1 VDKDE
6 ATRAKVKAL
15 NDELVQIGQE
25 FSRNIRA
32 DVRSVTVESV
42 DELAG
47 LPEDYIERHK
57 PDADGK
63 IKLTIDYPDAIPV
76 FSYAKSEDLR
86 KRLFMEYNNRAHPKN
101 MDVLN
106 RMIAKRN
113 ELATLLGYPSWAE
126 YITANKMV
134 GNAKNASAFIDQ
146 IVAASKDRAEADYRV
161 LLARKQKDVPGA
173 TVVNA
178 WETGYYSELV
188 RKSEYDFDSQTMRPY
203 LPYDRVKQG
212 VLDVTGKLFGV
223 EFKRVADAPV
233 WDPSVECYEMFEDGK
248 RTGRFYLDMHPRQNK
263 YNHAAQFDVRTGV
276 TGRQIPE
283 AALVCNFPGGV
294 PGDPGLMEFGDV
306 KTFFHEFGHLL
317 HTLFAGRQR
326 WAGIGGIRT
335 EHDFVEAPSQMLE
348 EWTMEAPVL
357 QTFAMH
363 HETGEPIPAE
373 LVRQMK
379 RASEFGKGLGVRR
392 QMVYARMSLS
402 CYDRP
407 PAEVDTDQLIRT
419 LTEQYQ
425 PFPFVE
431 GTHWQCAFGHLNGY
445 SAVYYTYMWSL
456 VIAKDMFSKFDK
468 ANLFEPTVAKLYR
481 DRVLA
486 PGGSVPAAD
495 LVSGFLGRPFS
506 FESYRRWLNEVN

>member
-1 VDKDE
+1 
-6 ATRAKVKAL
+6 
-15 NDELVQIGQE
+15 
-25 FSRNIRA
+25 
-32 DVRSVTVESV
+32 
-42 DELAG
+42 
-47 LPEDYIERHK
+47 
-57 PDADGK
+57 
-63 IKLTIDYPDAIPV
+63 
-76 FSYAKSEDLR
+76 
-86 KRLFMEYNNRAHPKN
+86 
-101 MDVLN
+101 
-106 RMIAKRN
+106 
-113 ELATLLGYPSWAE
+113 
-126 YITANKMV
+126 
-134 GNAKNASAFIDQ
+134 
-146 IVAASKDRAEADYRV
+146 
-161 LLARKQKDVPGA
+161 
-173 TVVNA
+173 
-178 WETGYYSELV
+178 
-188 RKSEYDFDSQTMRPY
+188 
-203 LPYDRVKQG
+203 
-212 VLDVTGKLFGV
+212 
-223 EFKRVADAPV
+223 
-233 WDPSVECYEMFEDGK
+233 
-248 RTGRFYLDMHPRQNK
+248 
-263 YNHAAQFDVRTGV
+263 
-276 TGRQIPE
+276 
-283 AALVCNFPGGV
+283 
-294 PGDPGLMEFGDV
+294 
-306 KTFFHEFGHLL
+306 
-317 HTLFAGRQR
+317 
-326 WAGIGGIRT
+326 
-335 EHDFVEAPSQMLE
+335 MLE